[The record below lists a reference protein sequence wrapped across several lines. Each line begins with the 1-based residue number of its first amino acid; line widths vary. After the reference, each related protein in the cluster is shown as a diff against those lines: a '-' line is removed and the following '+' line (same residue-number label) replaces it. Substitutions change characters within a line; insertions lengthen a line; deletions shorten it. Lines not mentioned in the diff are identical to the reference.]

1 MTDFMYNVRFPVFS
15 PKINIINQGMTGG
28 DVVWEGCGLIKTFW
42 MLLIPTS
49 RRKKKIF
56 GEGLQARLAYLVYT
70 AYTGRTL
77 HIKRSILC
85 SYNEDTCVT
94 YE

>member
-1 MTDFMYNVRFPVFS
+1 M
-15 PKINIINQGMTGG
+15 GG
-28 DVVWEGCGLIKTFW
+28 VWPHQNFLDAPDSHIKK
-42 MLLIPTS
+42 
-49 RRKKKIF
+49 KKKIF